1 MKLWTAVLIF
11 MSTFNANAETGTGS
25 VPITRIRTG
34 WAADQFAIET
44 VQAILNPANC
54 PAPNGY
60 HSAGTDPGF
69 KTFYAAAL
77 MAFSAGK
84 NVNIMVSDK
93 ECSVGGPRIIGISVD
108 K

>member
-1 MKLWTAVLIF
+1 MKIWTGALIL
-11 MSTFNANAETGTGS
+11 MATFNAHAQTVTGS
-25 VPITRIRTG
+25 VPITRVRTG

-44 VQAILNPANC
+44 GQAILNPANC

-84 NVNIMVSDK
+84 NVTIIVSDK
-93 ECSVGGPRIIGISVD
+93 ECSVGGPRIVGIYLD